1 APPTIPVK
9 SWVRVAA
16 DDGAA
21 RTLAKKL
28 RNDVKRLDAR
38 SFCHKVRLYGFT
50 VAVTDDD
57 LKNLKTAGLVHT
69 PKQTKNSIIEV
80 LSDSDS
86 DDSDSA
92 DGDYDEDEPI
102 EYVGDREEGTN
113 SVFLSLPPFVQVQF
127 HIFAGL
133 HLEFGDMSVDQAK
146 ACSHSRLT
154 LEGKMD
160 AAREKIVRDL
170 AAAAGAPSGVA
181 NFPVG
186 PDSSDSEDDTGH
198 RNSSDNTPSTPR
210 PTALRHGD
218 LGRTEA
224 DTSAAP
230 ANLPVI
236 YCPACIE
243 PECNQSGNMSMVS
256 CNICK
261 GNTHRF
267 CGVLSGTCND
277 DGETNDFEGTRCSPC
292 AAANKGKKAPIGLHV
307 PA

>member
-1 APPTIPVK
+1 MKRGCSHCCAPLTIPVK
-9 SWVRVAA
+9 SWVGVAA
-16 DDGAA
+16 DDDAA

-28 RNDVKRLDAR
+28 RNDVKRLGAR
-38 SFCHKVRLYGFT
+38 SFCNKISVL
-50 VAVTDDD
+50 AVTDDD
-57 LKNLKTAGLVHT
+57 LNNRKTAGLVDT
-69 PKQTKNSIIEV
+69 PKQTKNCIEV

-102 EYVGDREEGTN
+102 EYVGDREEGKLTTPEGAPRAAAR
-113 SVFLSLPPFVQVQF
+113 SRT
-127 HIFAGL
+127 IFSRAA
-133 HLEFGDMSVDQAK
+133 SISPSRAK

-154 LEGKMD
+154 LEGEMD

-170 AAAAGAPSGVA
+170 AAARGAPSGVV

-186 PDSSDSEDDTGH
+186 PDSDNEDDAGH
-198 RNSSDNTPSTPR
+198 RNSSDNTRSTPR

-218 LGRTEA
+218 LGRAEA
-224 DTSAAP
+224 DTSAAS

-243 PECNQSGNMSMVS
+243 PECNMSGNMSMVS
-256 CNICK
+256 CNICN
-261 GNTHRF
+261 GNIHRF
-267 CGVLSGTCND
+267 CGVLGGTRND

-292 AAANKGKKAPIGLHV
+292 AAANKGKKRALPM
-307 PA
+307 PY